1 MNLAKNNPNAMD
13 FLPPKKELQYNNLL
27 NNNNNNVYVSPKN
40 DLFFKE
46 SPITQQRQYKNDF
59 VEKRKH
65 AISPSPRYRE
75 NYNNNFLNNN
85 SNNNEKFVINAN
97 KKESKP
103 IFKPDN
109 NNFKPFKD
117 NFNNLLPPT
126 SNRNKDV
133 GIKTPF
139 KEQRDQKEV
148 KKELKNN
155 NSYQEL
161 ISKNNEVCIT
171 EPNKASKKTTEQK
184 FEQLK
189 KKYNIKDKEE
199 DLKKGDSKEKIEKNR
214 ENERK
219 QMMNDIEKKVF
230 IYIFIIFYII
240 LKRSVNRKK
249 SEELIIE
256 WVGPI
261 KPKKENSSEN
271 KQICSSEGKEN
282 NAKLN
287 EKKQEFSNFEI
298 NFEVFNLF

>member
-1 MNLAKNNPNAMD
+1 MD
-13 FLPPKKELQYNNLL
+13 FLPPKKELQYNNIL
-27 NNNNNNVYVSPKN
+27 NNNNNNAYVSPKN

-46 SPITQQRQYKNDF
+46 SPIMQQQRQYKNEF

-75 NYNNNFLNNN
+75 NNNNNFLNNN
-85 SNNNEKFVINAN
+85 NEKFIVNAN

-126 SNRNKDV
+126 SNRNKDAGV

-139 KEQRDQKEV
+139 KDQKDLKEI

-171 EPNKASKKTTEQK
+171 EPSKASKKTTEQK

-199 DLKKGDSKEKIEKNR
+199 DFKKGESKEKIEKNR

-219 QMMNDIEKKVF
+219 QMMNDIEKKVKF
-230 IYIFIIFYII
+230 LIFLNNLSKI
-240 LKRSVNRKK
+240 L
-249 SEELIIE
+249 L
-256 WVGPI
+256 
-261 KPKKENSSEN
+261 KKE
-271 KQICSSEGKEN
+271 ICQS
-282 NAKLN
+282 
-287 EKKQEFSNFEI
+287 
-298 NFEVFNLF
+298 